1 MIKRLCEAGQQVAHR
16 EKRSTVQHKDIGKII
31 GAVIPS
37 ISALI
42 NDWVLA
48 TVVRKADEFLFL
60 EGVFSVVILISIIM
74 LISIGQKLCRG
85 PLRNLR

>member
-37 ISALI
+37 ITALI

-48 TVVRKADEFLFL
+48 TVVRRADEFLFL
-60 EGVFSVVILISIIM
+60 EGVFSVILISIIM
-74 LISIGQKLCRG
+74 LINIGQKLCRG
-85 PLRNLR
+85 PLRNLP